1 MGQNKSRVKRKKKR
15 QRNQAI
21 LIASILVIV
30 GVFIAIKFIPKNKQ
44 ENVQIANPSENQNGT
59 SDNTESDNK
68 NQIED
73 SKEQVEGNKEESN
86 DNNKNESNDNNKEE
100 NNKLDNSGYLSF
112 EEDPNAD
119 DAAMV
124 AENTKGLLN
133 GTKQYPVRTD
143 GKKVVYLTF
152 DDGPSTTNTP
162 QVLDILDRY
171 NVKATFFV
179 LGSSIDKSEEAK
191 EVLKE
196 EVKRGHAIAN
206 HTYSHDYS
214 YLYPNRVMNVDNI
227 LSDLEKSQNSMKSVL
242 GQDFSTRVIRFP
254 GGYWSWEGRTAMKE
268 AMEQNGYYNVD
279 WNALNKDAEGKTK
292 NADELLQCTK
302 DTVEALGPNADSV
315 VLLMHDTYGKEET
328 VKALPRIIEYLQS
341 KGFEFRTIK

>member
-1 MGQNKSRVKRKKKR
+1 MGQSRKRVNRNKSRKRK
-15 QRNQAI
+15 QAI
-21 LIASILVIV
+21 LLAGILVIV
-30 GVFIAIKFIPKNKQ
+30 GIFIGIKFTPKHQ
-44 ENVQIANPSENQNGT
+44 QDQVQIANPGDNQSGT
-59 SDNTESDNK
+59 SNNKDELEDNK
-68 NQIED
+68 D
-73 SKEQVEGNKEESN
+73 KV
-86 DNNKNESNDNNKEE
+86 D

-133 GTKQYPVRTD
+133 GTKHYPVRTD

-162 QVLDILDRY
+162 QVLDILDKY

-179 LGSSIDKSEEAK
+179 LGSSIDKNEQAK
-191 EVLKE
+191 EILKE
-196 EVKRGHAIAN
+196 EVERGHAIGN

-214 YLYPNRVMNVDNI
+214 YLYPNRTMNVDNI
-227 LSDLEKSQNSMKSVL
+227 VSDLEKSQNSMKAVL
-242 GQDFSTRVIRFP
+242 GKDFSTRVIRLP

-279 WNALNKDAEGKTK
+279 WSALNKDAEGKPK
-292 NADELLQCTK
+292 NANELVQCTK
-302 DTVEALGPNADSV
+302 ESLEALGPNADSV

-328 VKALPRIIEYLQS
+328 VKALPQIIEYLQS
-341 KGFEFRTIK
+341 QGFEFRTIK

>member
-1 MGQNKSRVKRKKKR
+1 MGQNKSRVNRKKKR

-21 LIASILVIV
+21 LIACVLVIV
-30 GVFIAIKFIPKNKQ
+30 GIFVVIKFIPKRKQ
-44 ENVQIANPSENQNGT
+44 ENVQIANPSENQTGT
-59 SDNTESDNK
+59 SDNTESNNKDNAE
-68 NQIED
+68 NN
-73 SKEQVEGNKEESN
+73 KEQVEGNKEESN
-86 DNNKNESNDNNKEE
+86 NNKEE
-100 NNKLDNSGYLSF
+100 SNKLDNSGYLSF

-162 QVLDILDRY
+162 GVSEVLDRY
-171 NVKATFFV
+171 NVKATFFT
-179 LGSSIDKSEEAK
+179 LGKSIEANEEAK
-191 EVLKE
+191 DILKE
-196 EVKRGHAIAN
+196 TVKRGHAIAN
-206 HTYSHDYS
+206 HTYGHDYS
-214 YLYPNRVMNVDNI
+214 YLYPNRTMNVDNI
-227 LSDLEKSQNSMKSVL
+227 LSDLERSQNSMKAVL

-254 GGYWSWEGRTAMKE
+254 GGYWSWEGRTDMKE

-279 WNALNKDAEGKTK
+279 WNALNKDAEGNVK
-292 NADELLQCTK
+292 NADELLQSTK
-302 DTVEALGPNADSV
+302 DTIEVLGPNADSV

-328 VKALPRIIEYLQS
+328 VKALSQIIEYLQG

>member
-1 MGQNKSRVKRKKKR
+1 MNQNRKRVNRRKKR

-21 LIASILVIV
+21 LLTSILVIIGIFV
-30 GVFIAIKFIPKNKQ
+30 GFQFIPRQQQ
-44 ENVQIANPSENQNGT
+44 EHVQIANPSENQNGT
-59 SDNTESDNK
+59 TDNTESN
-68 NQIED
+68 N
-73 SKEQVEGNKEESN
+73 KEQVE
-86 DNNKNESNDNNKEE
+86 NNKDEE
-100 NNKLDNSGYLSF
+100 NDKDKVEENKLDNSGYLSF

-119 DAAMV
+119 DAAIV

-133 GTKQYPVRTD
+133 GTKHYPVRTD

-162 QVLDILDRY
+162 QVLDILDKY

-179 LGSSIDKSEEAK
+179 LGSSIDKNEEAK
-191 EVLKE
+191 EILKE
-196 EVKRGHAIAN
+196 QVKRGHSIAN

-227 LSDLEKSQNSMKSVL
+227 ISDLEKSENSMKAVL
-242 GQDFSTRVIRFP
+242 GKDFSTRVIRLP
-254 GGYWSWEGRTAMKE
+254 GGYWSWEGRTPMKE
-268 AMEQNGYYNVD
+268 AMEQDGYYNVD
-279 WNALNKDAEGKTK
+279 WNALDKDAEGKPK

-302 DTVEALGPNADSV
+302 ETVEALGPNADSV

-341 KGFEFRTIK
+341 QGYEFRTIK

>member
-1 MGQNKSRVKRKKKR
+1 MGQRRKRVNRKKKR
-15 QRNQAI
+15 KRNQAI
-21 LIASILVIV
+21 LLAGILVIV
-30 GVFIAIKFIPKNKQ
+30 GIFVGIKFIPKHQQ
-44 ENVQIANPSENQNGT
+44 ENVQITNPNDNKDGT
-59 SDNTESDNK
+59 SDNTES
-68 NQIED
+68 
-73 SKEQVEGNKEESN
+73 
-86 DNNKNESNDNNKEE
+86 NNKNELENNKDEANDKDKVD

-133 GTKQYPVRTD
+133 GTKHYPVRTD

-162 QVLDILDRY
+162 QVLDILDKY

-179 LGSSIDKSEEAK
+179 LGSSIDKNDQAK
-191 EVLKE
+191 EILKE
-196 EVKRGHAIAN
+196 EVERGHAIGN

-227 LSDLEKSQNSMKSVL
+227 VSDLEKSQNSMKAVL
-242 GQDFSTRVIRFP
+242 GKDFSTRVIRLP

-279 WNALNKDAEGKTK
+279 WNALNKDAEGKPK
-292 NADELLQCTK
+292 NANELVQCTK
-302 DTVEALGPNADSV
+302 ESVEALGPNADSV

-341 KGFEFRTIK
+341 EGYEFRTIK

>member
-1 MGQNKSRVKRKKKR
+1 MPKKRSNRGRYRKQKKKKNIIILITCALIISSAVIGTKLVLKQNK
-15 QRNQAI
+15 
-21 LIASILVIV
+21 
-30 GVFIAIKFIPKNKQ
+30 G
-44 ENVQIANPSENQNGT
+44 NVQVTTKPNEETNSQDKEVVDNFEDKEVTGNSE
-59 SDNTESDNK
+59 EL
-68 NQIED
+68 
-73 SKEQVEGNKEESN
+73 ESN
-86 DNNKNESNDNNKEE
+86 IV
-100 NNKLDNSGYLSF
+100 DNSGYLSF

-133 GTKQYPVRTD
+133 GTKHYPVRTD

-162 QVLDILDRY
+162 GILDVLDRY
-171 NVKATFFV
+171 NVKATFFI
-179 LGSSIDKSEEAK
+179 LGKSIEGNEEAK
-191 EVLKE
+191 NILKE
-196 EVKRGHAIAN
+196 TAKRGHAIAN

-214 YLYPNRVMNVDNI
+214 YLYPNRTMNVDNI
-227 LSDLEKSQNSMKSVL
+227 VSDIEKNNSIMKEVL
-242 GQDFSTRVIRFP
+242 GEDFSTRVIRFP

-279 WNALNKDAEGKTK
+279 WNALNKDAEGKQK
-292 NADELLQCTK
+292 NADELLQSTK
-302 DTVEALGPNADSV
+302 ETVDALGPDADSV

-328 VKALPRIIEYLQS
+328 VKALPQIIEYLQE

>member
-1 MGQNKSRVKRKKKR
+1 MMQNRKKKI
-15 QRNQAI
+15 QEAGVI
-21 LIASILVIV
+21 LIAGILVIF
-30 GVFIAIKFIPKNKQ
+30 GVFLGVKFIPKHQQ
-44 ENVQIANPSENQNGT
+44 ENISITKPNKNENGT
-59 SDNTESDNK
+59 SNN
-68 NQIED
+68 ED
-73 SKEQVEGNKEESN
+73 KV
-86 DNNKNESNDNNKEE
+86 D

-133 GTKQYPVRTD
+133 GTKHYPVRTD

-162 QVLDILDRY
+162 QVLDVLDKY

-179 LGSSIDKSEEAK
+179 LGSSIDKNDQAK
-191 EVLKE
+191 EILKE
-196 EVKRGHAIAN
+196 EVERGHAIGN

-227 LSDLEKSQNSMKSVL
+227 VSDLEKSQNSMKAVL
-242 GQDFSTRVIRFP
+242 GKDFSTRVIRLP

-268 AMEQNGYYNVD
+268 AMEQHGYYNVD
-279 WNALNKDAEGKTK
+279 WNALDKDAEGK
-292 NADELLQCTK
+292 
-302 DTVEALGPNADSV
+302 P
-315 VLLMHDTYGKEET
+315 
-328 VKALPRIIEYLQS
+328 
-341 KGFEFRTIK
+341 

>member
-1 MGQNKSRVKRKKKR
+1 MGQNKSRVNRKKKG

-21 LIASILVIV
+21 LIASVLVIV

-44 ENVQIANPSENQNGT
+44 ENVQIANPSESKNGT
-59 SDNTESDNK
+59 SDNTESNNK
-68 NQIED
+68 DQVENNKD
-73 SKEQVEGNKEESN
+73 QVEGNKDESN
-86 DNNKNESNDNNKEE
+86 DNDKDE

-162 QVLDILDRY
+162 QVLDILDNY

-179 LGSSIDKSEEAK
+179 LGSSIDKSEGAK

-196 EVKRGHAIAN
+196 TVKRGHAIAN
-206 HTYSHDYS
+206 HTYGHDYS

-227 LSDLEKSQNSMKSVL
+227 LSDLEKSQNSMKAVL
-242 GQDFSTRVIRFP
+242 GQDFSTRVIRLP
-254 GGYWSWEGRTAMKE
+254 GGYWSWEGRTPMKE
-268 AMEQNGYYNVD
+268 YRSDHGVPVRD
-279 WNALNKDAEGKTK
+279 
-292 NADELLQCTK
+292 
-302 DTVEALGPNADSV
+302 
-315 VLLMHDTYGKEET
+315 
-328 VKALPRIIEYLQS
+328 
-341 KGFEFRTIK
+341 

>member
-1 MGQNKSRVKRKKKR
+1 MLGNRGNRSRYRRQKSKK
-15 QRNQAI
+15 NAIILMICI
-21 LIASILVIV
+21 LIISVVVV
-30 GVFIAIKFIPKNKQ
+30 GIKFIPKQDK
-44 ENVQIANPSENQNGT
+44 ENVQVTTNPDEEINSGDKEVT
-59 SDNTESDNK
+59 DNYE
-68 NQIED
+68 EL
-73 SKEQVEGNKEESN
+73 ESN
-86 DNNKNESNDNNKEE
+86 IV
-100 NNKLDNSGYLSF
+100 DNSGYLLV

-162 QVLDILDRY
+162 GILDVLDRY
-171 NVKATFFV
+171 NVKATFFT
-179 LGSSIDKSEEAK
+179 LGKSIEANEEAK
-191 EVLKE
+191 DILKE
-196 EVKRGHAIAN
+196 TVKRGHAIAN

-214 YLYPNRVMNVDNI
+214 YLYPNRTMNVDNI
-227 LSDLEKSQNSMKSVL
+227 LSDLEKSQNSMKAVL

-279 WNALNKDAEGKTK
+279 WNALNKDAEGNVK
-292 NADELLQCTK
+292 NADELLQSTK
-302 DTVEALGPNADSV
+302 DTIEVLGPNADSV

-328 VKALPRIIEYLQS
+328 VKALSQIIEYLQG